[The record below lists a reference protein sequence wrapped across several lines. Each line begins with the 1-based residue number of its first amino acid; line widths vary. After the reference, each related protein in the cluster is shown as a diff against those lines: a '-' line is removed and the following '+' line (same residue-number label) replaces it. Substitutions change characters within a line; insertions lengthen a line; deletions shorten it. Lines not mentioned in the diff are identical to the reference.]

1 MNILDSLNVAN
12 KLSSLKEADQQQQQ
26 AAQPQQQAAAP
37 ANSNV
42 DQAQLE
48 KAFEAALQNVKGEI
62 VKEVQGLMEKFGSE
76 LVKKLSGNNDSSN
89 NSDQQQQATTNTDN
103 NNNAQPAQEENAN
116 GNK

>member
-1 MNILDSLNVAN
+1 MEMSILDSLNVAN
-12 KLSSLKEADQQQQQ
+12 KLASLKEADQQQQ

-37 ANSNV
+37 TNSNV

-62 VKEVQGLMEKFGSE
+62 VKEVQGLMERFGSE
-76 LVKKLSGNNDSSN
+76 LVKKLSGSN
-89 NSDQQQQATTNTDN
+89 NSGQQQQAATNTDNN
-103 NNNAQPAQEENAN
+103 NNNAQPAQEENTN